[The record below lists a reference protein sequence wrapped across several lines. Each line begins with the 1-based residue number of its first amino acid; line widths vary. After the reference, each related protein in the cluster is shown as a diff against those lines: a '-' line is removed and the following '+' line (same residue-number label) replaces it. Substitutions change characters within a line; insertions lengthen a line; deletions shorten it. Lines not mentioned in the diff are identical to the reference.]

1 MLKPRAQLHSVTEIT
16 PEWLRKRGLRAV
28 LLDLDN
34 TLVPYK
40 TYGEVPAEVREWL
53 ETLKQ
58 AGIPVMLV
66 SNATPRRVRYW
77 CEKLGVPGFGPAGK
91 PWFGF
96 RKAQRRLSLPAH
108 QVAVVGDQL
117 FTDVLGG
124 NLVGMYTVLVPP
136 LAPKE
141 LGYTR
146 LVRKLERWVLKN
158 PKFASTMETNEKF
171 DPKDL
176 HQNPTMSK
184 D

>member
-1 MLKPRAQLHSVTEIT
+1 VLKPRAQLHSVTKIT
-16 PEWLRKRGLRAV
+16 PGWLRKRGLKAV

-34 TLVPYK
+34 TLVPYR
-40 TYGEVPAEVREWL
+40 TYGEVPEGLLEWL
-53 ETLKQ
+53 KTLKQ

-96 RKAQRRLSLPAH
+96 RKALRRLALPAH
-108 QVAVVGDQL
+108 EVAVVGDQL

-136 LAPKE
+136 LAPQE

-146 LVRKLERWVLKN
+146 LVRKLERWVLQNSKYGR
-158 PKFASTMETNEKF
+158 TVETNEEF